1 MEEKECGETRR
12 RGEARKEGVRWR
24 SEGGSKNMERRVR
37 QKQRRWEGK
46 REAIRGERTWT
57 GERERG
63 RVEKGIEEREDGPL
77 QWRGASGQ
85 LMSRVF
91 SSGEEER

>member
-57 GERERG
+57 GERERKG
-63 RVEKGIEEREDGPL
+63 GKGHRGERGWSSTVERCTWSTDETGL
-77 QWRGASGQ
+77 
-85 LMSRVF
+85 
-91 SSGEEER
+91 